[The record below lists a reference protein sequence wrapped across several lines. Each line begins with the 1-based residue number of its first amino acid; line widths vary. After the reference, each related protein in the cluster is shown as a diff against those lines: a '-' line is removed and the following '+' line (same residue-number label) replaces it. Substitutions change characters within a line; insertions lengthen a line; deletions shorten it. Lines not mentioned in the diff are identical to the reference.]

1 MSPDAAGGRVLVVY
15 TEDGT
20 CFEIP
25 RDVVEKGRVEGE
37 RLAELHRLVEAGDVS
52 RFSGGVVLP
61 YAGDSAAYAL
71 SSETIARY
79 RVSPERA
86 AELGGRAGSDVE
98 GYLFNCPPGT
108 HAVFTGGSPWG
119 SSYRCVFNTP
129 VADYGI
135 VAAPSDA
142 LRSALWR

>member
-1 MSPDAAGGRVLVVY
+1 RVLVVY

-79 RVSPERA
+79 RVLPERA
-86 AELGGRAGSDVE
+86 AELGGPAGSDVG
-98 GYLFNCPPGT
+98 GYLVNCPPGPPP
-108 HAVFTGGSPWG
+108 VLPRRPPWG
-119 SSYRCVFNTP
+119 
-129 VADYGI
+129 
-135 VAAPSDA
+135 AA
-142 LRSALWR
+142 

>member
-1 MSPDAAGGRVLVVY
+1 MSADAAGRRVLVVY

-25 RDVVEKGRVEGE
+25 RDVVERGRVEGE
-37 RLAELHRLVEAGDVS
+37 RLDELNRLVAAGDVS

-71 SSETIARY
+71 SWETLARH
-79 RVSPERA
+79 RAPPERA
-86 AELGGRAGSDVE
+86 AELGSPAGNDVA
-98 GYLFNCPPGT
+98 GYFFDCPPGT
-108 HAVFTGGSPWG
+108 HAVYAPGSP
-119 SSYRCVFNTP
+119 SYYRCAFNTA

-135 VAAPSDA
+135 VAQPSSA